1 MSTRDF
7 LVELGTEELPPKAL
21 KTLGEAFLAGIEKG
35 LKAAGL
41 SYSAS
46 RYYAAPRRLAV
57 LIEQLEE
64 QQADRTQNIDGPP
77 VQAAFDKDG
86 NPTQAALGFAK
97 KCGVELSQID
107 QSGPKLKFSQ
117 SIPGQA
123 AAGLLPGIVETSLN
137 ELPIPKR
144 MRWGARKTEFVR
156 PSQWLVMLFGDEV
169 IDCEILAQQ
178 SGRVSRGHRFH
189 ANHEVR
195 ISAPASYAED
205 LRGAYVIADFTE
217 RRAQIAARI
226 DQLAAEQQGTAIV
239 PPALLDEVSALVEW
253 PVPLVCSF
261 EERFL
266 EVPQEALII
275 TMQDNQ
281 KYFCL
286 LDASGK
292 LLPRFITVANVESKD
307 PAQIISGNEKV
318 VRPRLTD
325 AEFFFK
331 QDKKQKLE
339 SFNQRLANVVF
350 QAQLGSVFDKAQ
362 RVSALAGFIAERTA
376 GNATNAARAGL
387 LCKCDLAS
395 EMVGEFPE
403 MQGIAGYYYAKHDG
417 EAEDVALALNEQ
429 YMPRGAG
436 AELPSTLTGSAV
448 ALADKLDTL
457 VGIFGIGMLPTGSK
471 DPYALRRA
479 ALGVLRILIEK
490 QLDLDLADAV
500 AFAIKQF
507 AGKVSDLKNATTER
521 NGVIKKEDIPLKDL
535 VFDFIYD
542 RLRARY
548 EDEGVEMAVY
558 QAVRAVSPTSPLD
571 FDQRVQAVQGFRA
584 LPQAAAL
591 AAANKRVS
599 NLLSK
604 AEGQVAASVEAHY
617 FDNPSEFALNAA
629 IQQAEQAVQPLAA
642 ARQYNLALSQLAN
655 LREPVDAF
663 FEAVLVN
670 AEDPAV
676 RANRYA
682 LLAKLRGLFLGVADI
697 SVLG

>member
-1 MSTRDF
+1 MSAQDF

-21 KTLGEAFLAGIEKG
+21 KSLAEAFLAGVEKG

-41 SYSAS
+41 GYASA

-57 LIEQLEE
+57 QVEALAT
-64 QQADRTQNIDGPP
+64 QQPDRSVNLDGPP

-86 NPTQAALGFAK
+86 QPTQAALGFAR
-97 KCGVELSQID
+97 KCGVALELID
-107 QSGPKLKFSQ
+107 RSGPKLKFVQ
-117 SIPGQA
+117 SIPGQP

-144 MRWGARKTEFVR
+144 MRWAARREEFVR
-156 PSQWLVMLFGDEV
+156 PTQWLVMLFGSEV
-169 IDCEILAQQ
+169 IDCTILTQQ
-178 SGRVSRGHRFH
+178 AGRTSRGHRFH
-189 ANHEVR
+189 ANHDVR
-195 ISAPASYAED
+195 ISTPANYAED
-205 LRGAYVIADFTE
+205 LRSAYVIADFAE
-217 RRAQIAARI
+217 RRALIDARVAE
-226 DQLAAEQQGTAIV
+226 LAAEQHGKAIV
-239 PPALLDEVSALVEW
+239 PPALLDEVTALVEW

-266 EVPQEALII
+266 EVPQEALIT

-286 LDASGK
+286 LDANGK
-292 LLPRFITVANVESKD
+292 LLPRFITVANIESKD
-307 PAQIISGNEKV
+307 PAQIVSGNEKV

-331 QDKKQKLE
+331 QDKRQPLE
-339 SFNQRLANVVF
+339 QRNQRLANVVF
-350 QAQLGSVFDKAQ
+350 QAQLGSVFNKAE
-362 RVSALAGFIAERTA
+362 RVSALAGFIAARIGGDAER
-376 GNATNAARAGL
+376 AARAGIL
-387 LCKCDLAS
+387 SKCDLAS

-436 AELPSTLTGSAV
+436 AELPSTLTGAAV
-448 ALADKLDTL
+448 AVADKLDTL

-490 QLDLDLADAV
+490 QLDLDLVQAV
-500 AFAIKQF
+500 AFAIEQY
-507 AGKVSDLKNATTER
+507 GDKVKADGLAAQ
-521 NGVIKKEDIPLKDL
+521 VLDF
-535 VFDFIYD
+535 VFD

-548 EDEGVEMAVY
+548 EDEGVDVAVY
-558 QAVRAVSPTSPLD
+558 QAVRALAPSAPLD
-571 FDQRVQAVQGFRA
+571 FDQRVQAVQAFRQLA
-584 LPQAAAL
+584 EAATL

-599 NLLSK
+599 NILAK
-604 AEGQVAASVEAHY
+604 AEGEVPALVSSSLLVE
-617 FDNPSEFALNAA
+617 P
-629 IQQAEQAVQPLAA
+629 AEQALATAVAAAAEAVAPLAA
-642 ARQYNLALSQLAN
+642 ARNYRAALERLAS
-655 LREPVDAF
+655 LRTPVDAF
-663 FEAVLVN
+663 FDSVLVN
-670 AEDPAV
+670 ADDAAV

-682 LLAKLRGLFLGVADI
+682 LLAQLRGLFLGVADI
-697 SVLG
+697 SLLG